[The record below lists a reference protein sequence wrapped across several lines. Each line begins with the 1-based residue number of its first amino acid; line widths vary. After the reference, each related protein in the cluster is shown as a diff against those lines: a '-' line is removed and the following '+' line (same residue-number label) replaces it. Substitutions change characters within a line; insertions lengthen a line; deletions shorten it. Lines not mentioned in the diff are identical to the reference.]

1 MSEETRYV
9 SNVFSDN
16 EKEIQAGTKRIHI
29 DEYTTWEDNEYKTSY
44 HKEDGSISICDKEIE
59 NYIYLYP
66 EQVKILK
73 YIIEKKFDKL
83 NK

>member
-1 MSEETRYV
+1 MKEIRCV
-9 SNVFSDN
+9 SKVLSDTD
-16 EKEIQAGTKRIHI
+16 KEIQVGTKRIHI
-29 DEYTTWEDNEYKTSY
+29 AEYATWEDNEYKISY

-59 NYIYLYP
+59 NHIYLYP

>member
-9 SNVFSDN
+9 SKVFSDN
-16 EKEIQAGTKRIHI
+16 EKEIQVGTKRIHI
-29 DEYTTWEDNEYKTSY
+29 DEYTTWEDNEYKISY
-44 HKEDGSISICDKEIE
+44 HKEDGSISICDGNVE
-59 NYIYLYP
+59 NHIYLYP

>member
-1 MSEETRYV
+1 MKETRYV
-9 SNVFSDN
+9 SKVFSDN
-16 EKEIQAGTKRIHI
+16 EKEIQVGTKRIHI
-29 DEYTTWEDNEYKTSY
+29 DEYTAWEDNEYKIFY
-44 HKEDGSISICDKEIE
+44 HKEDGSISICDGNVE
-59 NYIYLYP
+59 NHIYLYP

>member
-1 MSEETRYV
+1 MKEIRCV
-9 SNVFSDN
+9 SKVLSDRD
-16 EKEIQAGTKRIHI
+16 KEIQVGTKLIHI
-29 DEYTTWEDNEYKTSY
+29 AEYNTWEDNEYIISY